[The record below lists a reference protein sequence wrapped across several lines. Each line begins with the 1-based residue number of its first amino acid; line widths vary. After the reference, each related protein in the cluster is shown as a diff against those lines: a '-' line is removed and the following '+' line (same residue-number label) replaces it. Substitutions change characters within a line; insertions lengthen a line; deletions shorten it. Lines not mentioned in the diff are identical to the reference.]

1 VATQVTFEP
10 TNPSEHVALAAK
22 SLRDGYVIVAPH
34 ENGYVFLSDA
44 FSPDSVRA
52 MHVLRGDELG
62 TAAQVLIPDKTS
74 IDGIARSISDDARIL
89 MDNLWPGALSINLKP
104 QLGLSWDLGDA
115 NSLDQISVR
124 VPSSAFVLE
133 ILKKTGPLAIA
144 SAAAAGSPPYTDCE
158 ELDFSDVEVAA
169 VFTAGDLP
177 QGAPSTVIDFTGS
190 KAHLL
195 REGAIPR
202 SEITALV
209 SDIFGE

>member
-1 VATQVTFEP
+1 MASHDILQGDIQDHVSVAV
-10 TNPSEHVALAAK
+10 SALK
-22 SLRDGYVIVAPH
+22 DGYVIVVPL
-34 ENGYVFLSDA
+34 ENSYALMADA
-44 FSPDSVRA
+44 FFHDAVRA

-62 TAAQVLIPDKTS
+62 VAAQVLIANKTS

-115 NSLDQISVR
+115 NFLDQISVR
-124 VPSSAFVLE
+124 VPSSRFVLE

-144 SAAAAGSPPYTDCE
+144 SAAAAGSAPYTECE

-177 QGAPSTVIDFTGS
+177 QGSPSTVIDFTGS
-190 KAHLL
+190 KAQLV

>member
-1 VATQVTFEP
+1 MASHDILQGDIQDHVSVA
-10 TNPSEHVALAAK
+10 VAALK
-22 SLRDGYVIVAPH
+22 DGFVIIAPL
-34 ENGYVFLSDA
+34 ENSYALMADA
-44 FSPDSVRA
+44 FFHDAVRA

-62 TAAQVLIPDKTS
+62 VAAQVLIAAKTS

-124 VPSSAFVLE
+124 VPSSEFVLE

-144 SAAAAGSPPYTDCE
+144 SAAAAGSAPYTECE

-177 QGAPSTVIDFTGS
+177 QGLPSTVIDFTGS
-190 KAHLL
+190 KAQLV